1 MDATPILTI
10 ENKVQSNVLDPVYF
24 SVYQQGSEGAVE
36 TLVWK
41 TASAQ
46 SSGKILLTI
55 PTAFQC
61 TASVFP
67 SKGVELTSKEIEL
80 KEGEQLIVEKCDDP
94 SEAPLLRKDESVSQ
108 GKQSMS
114 TKCTRA

>member
-10 ENKVQSNVLDPVYF
+10 ENKVLSSMVDPVYF

-46 SSGKILLTI
+46 SGGKVLLTI

-67 SKGVELTSKEIEL
+67 SKGVELRSKEIEL
-80 KEGEQLIVEKCDDP
+80 KKGEQLIVKKYDGP
-94 SEAPLLRKDESVSQ
+94 SEAPLLSKDESFSQ
-108 GKQSMS
+108 RKQSM
-114 TKCTRA
+114 